1 MENEI
6 KKGTRC
12 KNPLRKRV
20 WRDCLRD
27 WKRYLMI
34 FLMLVMT
41 IAFVSGMYVAN
52 NSMEHSLAESVDVYA
67 REDGHFELSSEA
79 DDELISALEKGE
91 QADVETILR
100 ERAYLEA
107 EEEVEKTVRDSVKEN
122 VEKTVASAIEQQVR
136 EKIYSAPSDAA
147 NKMTDEQKDEMFK
160 QALTTAMDE
169 NYDSAVEEALKEAY
183 DSEEY
188 KDSLKEGLEEAKKQI
203 DEEIE
208 EKIGEAKE
216 EYELDVNA
224 APVPVDIYELFYK
237 DVDERIDSDASYEGT
252 VRVYIDRDKV
262 DRYDLLEGEAPKNAD
277 EIAIDRMHA
286 DNRELKVGDSLIV
299 GGKEIKICGLVALV
313 DYTTLFESNTDTMF
327 NALTFNVGVMTKE
340 GYDSLNS
347 SEHKNYAFRYTE
359 KPADEIEEKE
369 KSDSFL
375 KVLISQTAASEE
387 ELEIKEY
394 VPAYLSE
401 AIHFATDDM
410 GNDKAMGGVLLYI
423 LTAVLAFIFAV
434 TISTTLEK
442 EASVIGTLRA
452 SGYTKGE
459 LVRYYMSAPLLVGVF
474 SAIVGNIL
482 GYTVF
487 KNIIVGMYRSSY
499 SLPSY
504 KTLWT
509 SEAFIRTTIIPL
521 AIMLIINLIVIVY
534 SLRLTPLRFLRH
546 DLKRSRRKKAIRL
559 PKWRF
564 FSRFRMRVFLQNIP
578 NYLMLF
584 VGITFVMMM
593 LSMAVGM
600 PTTLSS
606 YKDKIDEMMFADHQ
620 TILTSTKDDDGD
632 VIETD
637 SEGAERFSMLS
648 LNYEKKD
655 FTEEISVYGSEEGSR
670 YIKLDKDY
678 FGSNENA
685 VYISKAFADKYGIKK
700 DDTITLSEKY
710 ENKDYQWKVYDV
722 FDYSAGLAV
731 FMSND
736 MFRSEFDKK
745 EGYFTGYFTDEEIT
759 DIDEKYIAK
768 VITSEDSAKIANQLD
783 NSMGAYMSYFQYLCV
798 IISAAVLYLLTKII
812 IEKNER
818 SISMVKILGYRDGEI
833 SSLYM
838 VTTALVTVITEI
850 ISIYLG
856 YVFMKSYWRSMLME
870 LGGWFEF
877 KMTPSGFVKEF
888 VMVFIAYLIITVFD
902 FIRIKKIPKV
912 LALKNTE

>member
-6 KKGTRC
+6 KNGARC

-34 FLMLVMT
+34 FLMLVLT

-52 NSMEHSLAESVDVYA
+52 NSMEHSLAESVDTYA

-79 DDELISALEKGE
+79 DAELLSALEKGE
-91 QADVETILR
+91 QADVAVILR
-100 ERAYLEA
+100 ERAYKEA
-107 EEEVEKTVRDSVKEN
+107 EGEVEKAVRDAIKEN
-122 VEKTVASAIEQQVR
+122 IEESVASAIEQQVK
-136 EKIYSAPSDAA
+136 EKIYSASAETENA
-147 NKMTDEQKDEMFK
+147 MTDEQKEEMFK
-160 QALTTAMDE
+160 KALSAAMDE
-169 NYDSAVEEALKEAY
+169 NYDKAVKEALEKAY
-183 DSEEY
+183 DSDEY
-188 KDSLKEGLEEAKKQI
+188 KDALEDGLEEAKKKI
-203 DEEIE
+203 DEEID

-216 EYELDVNA
+216 NYELDANA
-224 APVPVDIYELFYK
+224 VPVPVNIYELFYK
-237 DVDERIDSDASYEGT
+237 ELDERINSDASYEGT

-262 DRYDLLEGEAPKNAD
+262 DRYDILEGKAPQNAD

-286 DNRELKVGDSLIV
+286 DNKKLKVGDSLIV
-299 GGKEIKICGLVALV
+299 GGKEFKICGLIALV

-327 NALTFNVGVMTKE
+327 NALTFDVGVMTKE
-340 GYDSLNS
+340 GYDGLNS

-359 KPADEIEEKE
+359 KPSDEIEEKE

-375 KVLISQTAASEE
+375 KVLISQTAVSEE
-387 ELEIKEY
+387 EQEIKEY

-401 AIHFATDDM
+401 AINFATDDM

-459 LVRYYMSAPLLVGVF
+459 LVRYYMSAPLIIGVF
-474 SAIVGNIL
+474 AAIVGNIL

-487 KNIIVGMYRSSY
+487 KDIIVGMYRASY

-509 SEAFIRTTIIPL
+509 SEAFIRTTIIPI

-559 PKWRF
+559 PRWKF

-578 NYLMLF
+578 NYIMLF
-584 VGITFVMMM
+584 VGITFVMVL

-606 YKDKIDEMMFADHQ
+606 YKESVDEMMFADHQ
-620 TILTSTKDDDGD
+620 IILTSTKDSDGN
-632 VIETD
+632 VIETN
-637 SEGAERFSMLS
+637 SEGAERFSMVS
-648 LNYEKKD
+648 LNYKRKG
-655 FTEEISVYGSEEGSR
+655 FTEEVMVYGSEEGSR
-670 YIKLDKDY
+670 YIKLDKGY
-678 FGSNENA
+678 FGSGSNA
-685 VYISKAFADKYGIKK
+685 VYVSKAFADKYDIKK
-700 DDTITLSEKY
+700 DDMIDLSEKY
-710 ENKDYQWKVYDV
+710 ENKDYRWRVYDI
-722 FDYSAGLAV
+722 FDYSAGIAV

-736 MFRSEFDKK
+736 MFRSEFGKK

-768 VITSEDSAKIANQLD
+768 VITSDDVAKIANQLD
-783 NSMGAYMSYFQYLCV
+783 NSLGAYMSYFQYLCV

-838 VTTALVTVITEI
+838 ITTALVTIITEL
-850 ISIYLG
+850 ISLYLG
-856 YVFMKSYWRSMLME
+856 YIFMKSYWRSMLME

-877 KMTPSGFVKEF
+877 KMTASGFVKEF